1 MKRILAILILV
12 TIIIGCGAS
21 KNKSEDSL
29 EIVHNT
35 PVTQKVDKDLRKV
48 IKEADLSFRIN
59 SKHETYS
66 LINRS
71 LKGFGAYISDEKM
84 YNYSDRTGIDMTIK
98 VPSDKFD
105 DFVNF
110 VVTNVNIKVLDN
122 KSTKIEDVTEE
133 YIDIQARIKIKKE
146 AEQKLVELLK
156 QAKDLSETLDIQKQL
171 TDLRSDI
178 ESIEG
183 RLKFLSDQVA
193 FSTVRIS
200 FYENIKYSDRFLS
213 DFWDSLKDGWQV
225 FLHLITLL
233 ANLWVIILVLSIFL
247 WGYKYYKRRI
257 LVRRKKSSN

>member
-71 LKGFGAYISDEKM
+71 LKGFGAYISDENM
-84 YNYSDRTGIDMTIK
+84 YNYSDRTGVDMTIK

-146 AEQKLVELLK
+146 AEQKLVDLLK
-156 QAKDLSETLDIQKQL
+156 QAKDLSETLEIHKQL

-183 RLKFLSDQVA
+183 RLNYLSGQVA

-213 DFWDSLKDGWQV
+213 DFWDGLKEGWQV
-225 FLHLITLL
+225 FLQLLTVL
-233 ANLWVIILVLSIFL
+233 ANLWVIILILCIIIC
-247 WGYKYYKRRI
+247 GYKYYKKRI
-257 LVRRKKSSN
+257 LSKSKHPNN